1 MNLCRVLGTVVATEK
16 HAALH
21 AKKILVVQPLNEKLE
36 HNGASFLCVDN
47 ISSAGKGDV
56 VLVSNEGGGIRLVLK
71 EANAPIRSMVV
82 GVVDTVSLG

>member
-1 MNLCRVLGTVVATEK
+1 MNLCRVLGTVVASEK

-36 HNGASFLCVDN
+36 NLGSSFLCVDN
-47 ISSAGKGDV
+47 ISCAGQGDV

-71 EANAPIRSMVV
+71 ENNAPIRSMVV
-82 GVVDTVSLG
+82 GVVDAVSIG